1 MHAKVS
7 PIPSVDPR
15 QAELIERVA
24 RAVPR
29 EGLHATSVAP
39 LSLIRFDSCSP
50 QLPSVYDPCLCFVV
64 QGRKRA
70 LLGDEIYV
78 YDPLHYLVV
87 SMTLPVIGQIIEA
100 SPERPYLCMRISI
113 DTKMLGEL
121 LLEAGPTLAIER
133 VADRALYIART
144 GDALLDAIVRL
155 MRLFDHPRDAVV
167 LAPLVLREIHYRV
180 LLGELG
186 QRLRELC
193 RLESQTQRIARAIEL
208 LRARYTQS
216 VSIDDLARVAH
227 MSASSLHHRFKEV
240 TAMSPVQ
247 YQKHLRLHEA
257 RRLML
262 LEGLEAAS
270 AAHRVGYESPSQFSR
285 EYRRLFGAPPK
296 REIDAVRSV

>member
-1 MHAKVS
+1 MHARVNA
-7 PIPSVDPR
+7 VATCDPR
-15 QAELIERVA
+15 QSELIERVLRCA
-24 RAVPR
+24 SG
-29 EGLHATSVAP
+29 EGLHATSLKS

-100 SPERPYLCMRISI
+100 SPQRPYLCMRISI
-113 DTKMLGEL
+113 DVPMLADL
-121 LLEAGPTLAIER
+121 LLQAGPTLAATCA
-133 VADRALYIART
+133 ADRALYIART
-144 GDALLDAIVRL
+144 GEMLLDAIVRL
-155 MRLFDHPRDAVV
+155 MRLVDQPRDAAV

-180 LLGELG
+180 LQGELG

-193 RLESQTQRIARAIEL
+193 RSDSQTQRVARAIEL
-208 LRARYTQS
+208 LRSRYAEAL
-216 VSIDDLARVAH
+216 SIDELAKVAH

-262 LEGLEAAS
+262 LEGLEASS

-296 REIDAVRSV
+296 REIDAMRSV